1 MLLSSSKSQHVGCF
15 PSVGL
20 KSEGIQNQAG
30 IVQVHDVSCHDV
42 EHLQFVLVEG
52 VERQDFG
59 ALTATEMIV
68 QYTHTEKFQSV
79 LFKMLLFD
87 GLVKVLEIAV
97 AHDVASVW
105 RTVMRRPTLLQFQFG
120 TSDSMRVGCIQQA
133 SSVSCP
139 CTYRKDEDS
148 L

>member
-1 MLLSSSKSQHVGCF
+1 MLLSSSGTQHIGCF

-20 KSEGIQNQAG
+20 KSERIQNQVG

-79 LFKMLLFD
+79 LIKMLLFD
-87 GLVKVLEIAV
+87 GLIKVLEIAV

-105 RTVMRRPTLLQFQFG
+105 RAVMRRPTLL
-120 TSDSMRVGCIQQA
+120 
-133 SSVSCP
+133 
-139 CTYRKDEDS
+139 
-148 L
+148 